1 MPAYICFE
9 LLSYHKNGIE
19 NGLESN
25 ICGVFSAST
34 VPQGSADG
42 HLSLSDPSSWGW
54 GPAPQ
59 NPAHSLIPNESDGL
73 RAGKDPRG
81 MGPKVHLQ
89 SLLCRGPTASPP
101 VSAWVPEVM
110 ENSPHDE
117 AAWSSLVHDGA
128 ALTIKHLFLPAPAS
142 LSVEWA

>member
-1 MPAYICFE
+1 MVLKMDLSQTFVESSVPPQYPRGLQMATSAQAIP
-9 LLSYHKNGIE
+9 LLGA
-19 NGLESN
+19 GAL
-25 ICGVFSAST
+25 
-34 VPQGSADG
+34 PQKS
-42 HLSLSDPSSWGW
+42 
-54 GPAPQ
+54 
-59 NPAHSLIPNESDGL
+59 AHSLIPNESDGL

-81 MGPKVHLQ
+81 MGPRVHLQ

-128 ALTIKHLFLPAPAS
+128 ALTIKHLFLPALLPY
-142 LSVEWA
+142 L